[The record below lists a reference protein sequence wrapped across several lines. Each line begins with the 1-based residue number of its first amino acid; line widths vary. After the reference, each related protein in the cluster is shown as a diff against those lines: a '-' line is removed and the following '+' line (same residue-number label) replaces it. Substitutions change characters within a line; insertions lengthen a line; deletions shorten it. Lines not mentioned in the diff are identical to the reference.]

1 MTVLII
7 NRNQSSVKLTTKT
20 TETAK
25 NNPRTPSKLFSSVS
39 SSKYFERKSKMVSNA
54 THRIE
59 INERQKNEKLVCLRT
74 N

>member
-7 NRNQSSVKLTTKT
+7 YRNQSSVKLTTKT

-25 NNPRTPSKLFSSVS
+25 NNPRTPSKLFSS
-39 SSKYFERKSKMVSNA
+39 KYFERKSKMVSNA

-59 INERQKNEKLVCLRT
+59 INERQKNEK
-74 N
+74 